1 MRVLITGATG
11 LIGREICR
19 LLSSEGHEIVVL
31 SRRPEN
37 AQVVPNAKAYRWN
50 PETELPPRE
59 AWDGVEAVIH
69 LAGEPVVAFRWTDEH
84 KRRIR
89 DSRVKGTRNLVA
101 GIKELPNPPKVLVS
115 SSAVGFYGNRGQ
127 EPLDERS
134 AQGRG
139 FLTDV
144 CVEWERE
151 AAEAKSAGVRV
162 ALVRVGVVLTED
174 GGALEKMLLPFKL
187 GLGAR
192 LGDGQQWF
200 PWIHRDD
207 IVGIFRHALLS
218 EKVGGPINGVAPNIV
233 NNEEFTKEL
242 AAALHRPTFFPVP
255 EFALRVLM
263 GEMADVVLVSQRVFP
278 KVALDTGYRF
288 KYTELKP
295 ALTSLFK

>member
-1 MRVLITGATG
+1 M
-11 LIGREICR
+11 
-19 LLSSEGHEIVVL
+19 
-31 SRRPEN
+31 
-37 AQVVPNAKAYRWN
+37 
-50 PETELPPRE
+50 
-59 AWDGVEAVIH
+59 
-69 LAGEPVVAFRWTDEH
+69 
-84 KRRIR
+84 
-89 DSRVKGTRNLVA
+89 
-101 GIKELPNPPKVLVS
+101 
-115 SSAVGFYGNRGQ
+115 
-127 EPLDERS
+127 
-134 AQGRG
+134 
-139 FLTDV
+139 
-144 CVEWERE
+144 
-151 AAEAKSAGVRV
+151 

-218 EKVGGPINGVAPNIV
+218 EKVVGPINGVAPNIV

-288 KYTELKP
+288 KYTELKQ